1 MVNNSLSVQNSPHSP
16 ATGYRHQTFDAR
28 INYTDHGTSIPW
40 YMAHTAVQLDYGVLT
55 PGLSIED
62 FEGITAGT
70 TAGALSLWAL

>member
-1 MVNNSLSVQNSPHSP
+1 MLELITRTMVLV
-16 ATGYRHQTFDAR
+16 
-28 INYTDHGTSIPW
+28 